1 MTFLKGYDT
10 KGEGLKIVT
19 GDENTVSYVNVETK
33 LQSMKWGYKKN
44 VKMSENTVSKKQ
56 IVPVY
61 WDRKVIIFVE
71 FIECGATIN
80 SEVYH
85 ETLIKLQRVIQNK
98 QYDILTLRFSS
109 SMTVYI
115 CTWLIILENFR
126 ESLDG
131 KFLIILHTAHI

>member
-1 MTFLKGYDT
+1 MGSITSFRTTQIAAYGISLTFFKGCDT

-44 VKMSENTVSKKQ
+44 VKMSEDTVSKKQ

-115 CTWLIILENFR
+115 CVH
-126 ESLDG
+126 G
-131 KFLIILHTAHI
+131 